1 MSGVQKD
8 RRTTCSLPRPKSAL
22 KTAHLPVQVGG
33 PGDSYSLSQLRQA
46 LRDRDEHVSVRA
58 QVVSKDGPKEYELT
72 VFYTAPVEDPSAQPS
87 PQRIRVGGNVQ
98 AANILNKVRP
108 IYPPEAKQARI
119 QGVVRLNVIVGKD
132 GVVQDTSGR
141 LGHPL
146 LAPTQSANGRI
157 GPPC

>member
-72 VFYTAPVEDPSAQPS
+72 VFYAAPGSTCAEARGHRQKDS
-87 PQRIRVGGNVQ
+87 RGH
-98 AANILNKVRP
+98 LN
-108 IYPPEAKQARI
+108 
-119 QGVVRLNVIVGKD
+119 VVRESGEGTRRVPRRIDFDGAAPLPAGRMEVARWRGRVIAGE
-132 GVVQDTSGR
+132 R
-141 LGHPL
+141 
-146 LAPTQSANGRI
+146 R
-157 GPPC
+157 